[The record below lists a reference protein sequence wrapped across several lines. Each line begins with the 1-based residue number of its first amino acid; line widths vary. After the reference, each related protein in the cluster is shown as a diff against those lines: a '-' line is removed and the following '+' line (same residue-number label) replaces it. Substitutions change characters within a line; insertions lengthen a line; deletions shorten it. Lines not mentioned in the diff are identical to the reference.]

1 MDEINP
7 LVVARCSVAGVFYPQ
22 INKGDCTVK
31 ETIKQMLA
39 SEAKYDDIIKEVTE
53 EVISQALVKARGNQT
68 LAAELLGMNR
78 GTFRKY
84 LNRMGSK

>member
-1 MDEINP
+1 M
-7 LVVARCSVAGVFYPQ
+7 
-22 INKGDCTVK
+22 K

>member
-1 MDEINP
+1 M
-7 LVVARCSVAGVFYPQ
+7 
-22 INKGDCTVK
+22 K

-39 SEAKYDDIIKEVTE
+39 SEAKYDAIIEAVTE

-84 LNRMGSK
+84 LNRMGGK